1 MWKAIRHFPLIDY
14 AEHFLI
20 ILNHSHDVA
29 FLRFLMSW
37 LAFYLFVCNSYNLGC
52 YHLLLFPASDSQ
64 NMDQASIVS
73 YVLAPNS
80 VSYWNLKLEFPI
92 IYGRHICKKLSIL
105 SLITIYQILC
115 YSTNYFR
122 WSDWSSS
129 FWNII
134 CKLHLLQSIF
144 STRQFN
150 GLSVAWEISKW
161 VRRSRNQKMLAS
173 SEEKSWMVGDYHPPK
188 RVNPGLNWLPG
199 FVPSLPRWWIPLLM
213 PKSRLTI
220 LLITKGCI
228 SWMGSLDWTRS
239 KFSWKMKSHGFQ
251 DTIQSYCQQM

>member
-37 LAFYLFVCNSYNLGC
+37 LAFNLFVCNSYNLGC
-52 YHLLLFPASDSQ
+52 YHLLFFPASDSQ

-105 SLITIYQILC
+105 SLITICQILC

-188 RVNPGLNWLPG
+188 RVNPGLNCFARAKITIDNTFDHKRMYFMDG
-199 FVPSLPRWWIPLLM
+199 FFGLDKI
-213 PKSRLTI
+213 KI
-220 LLITKGCI
+220 LLEDEKPRLSGHHSILLSTNVV
-228 SWMGSLDWTRS
+228 M
-239 KFSWKMKSHGFQ
+239 
-251 DTIQSYCQQM
+251 